1 MDFVTKKT
9 IELSQ
14 NELQQLSELFEE
26 VFGRPNSV
34 EGFLKSYTSNYL
46 GYSYHTL
53 IKKDNRIV
61 GSNSL
66 VPINYYID
74 GKVYRCVNSGGT
86 MISKSCRGIENFYD
100 LIKESYSNAES
111 EGFIA
116 CTGFPNDNSYPL
128 FKGIKLMKDIGKMH
142 TYMLPYRIGGV
153 KKWLVCFNLLSK
165 LLCWCYV
172 TVCGI
177 IASKETV
184 KFKIHK
190 DHGTFD
196 DYRYKKAEGAYVSL
210 NIGNGKA
217 YYRVANHEGVRTAF
231 IVDITEKSAKN
242 FLCTVKEI
250 LKRERKNM
258 DLILYVGNLPFG
270 DHGLIKVPRKYEPK
284 NFNFTGHI
292 FDEKLID
299 KNVFFDINNWDV
311 NLSNYDLI

>member
-1 MDFVTKKT
+1 MDFITKKT
-9 IELSQ
+9 NELSKD
-14 NELQQLSELFEE
+14 ELQQLKDLFEE
-26 VFGRPNSV
+26 VFERPTSI
-34 EGFLKSYTSNYL
+34 EGFLKNYTSNYL

-53 IKKDNRIV
+53 IIKDNRIV

-74 GKVYRCVNSGGT
+74 GRIFRFVNSGGT
-86 MISKSCRGIENFYD
+86 MIGKSCRGIENFYD
-100 LIKESYSNAES
+100 MIKESYRNAES

-142 TYMLPYRIGGV
+142 TYMLPCRIGGI
-153 KKWLVCFNLLSK
+153 KKKLVCLNLLSK
-165 LLCWCYV
+165 MFCWCYV
-172 TVCGI
+172 TVCGL
-177 IASKETV
+177 IASKGTV
-184 KFKIHK
+184 NFKIHK

-196 DYRYKKAEGAYVSL
+196 DYRYKKAEDAYVSL
-210 NIGNGKA
+210 NLGKGKA

-242 FLCTVKEI
+242 FQCTVKEI
-250 LKRERKNM
+250 MKRERKNM

-270 DHGLIKVPRKYEPK
+270 NHGLIKVPRKYEPK

-292 FDEKLID
+292 FNEKLID
-299 KNVFFDINNWDV
+299 KSVFFDINNWDV